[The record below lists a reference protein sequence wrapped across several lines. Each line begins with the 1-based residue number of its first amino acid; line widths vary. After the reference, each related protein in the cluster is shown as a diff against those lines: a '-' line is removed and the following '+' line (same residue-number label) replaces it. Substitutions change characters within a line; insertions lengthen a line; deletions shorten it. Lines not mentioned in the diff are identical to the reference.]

1 MAGQENFLATLA
13 AGAQGVASRL
23 ARGTMRAT
31 ATFVQIAWPI
41 TKLIVRRAFE
51 VLFALI
57 LIFEEWGWR
66 PLAAWLGRLA
76 RFPFVANLETFIA
89 GLPPY
94 GALVAF
100 AAPSVLILP
109 LKLLALYLIAAGHA
123 LSAALLFIGAKV
135 AGTAI
140 LARLYTLTQPK
151 LMQIGWFARAHDW
164 FMPWKERMFAA
175 IRASWAWRYAR
186 IVKYRAGQ
194 AVRARWL
201 ELRPA
206 LIAYK
211 MQIAAQARGVLVR
224 ARAWL
229 SR

>member
-1 MAGQENFLATLA
+1 MAGQDDYLAKLTG
-13 AGAQGVASRL
+13 GARGVASRL
-23 ARGTMRAT
+23 ARAVTTFARA
-31 ATFVQIAWPI
+31 AWPI
-41 TKLIVRRAFE
+41 AKLIIRRVFE

-66 PLAAWLGRLA
+66 PLAAWIARLA
-76 RFPFVANLETFIA
+76 RFPFVAHAEAFIA

-94 GALVAF
+94 GALIAF
-100 AAPSVLILP
+100 SAPSILILP
-109 LKLLALYLIAAGHA
+109 LKLVALYLIAAGHA
-123 LSAALLFIGAKV
+123 FSAALLFLGAKV

-164 FMPWKERMFAA
+164 FMPWKDRMFAA

-186 IVKYRAGQ
+186 IVKYRVGQ
-194 AVRARWL
+194 AVRTRWV
-201 ELRPA
+201 EVRPT
-206 LIAYK
+206 LVAYK
-211 MQIAAQARGVLVR
+211 ARVTAEGRSVLYR

-229 SR
+229 SRRSL

>member
-1 MAGQENFLATLA
+1 MAGQGNYLAALTEGAKRVASALARAATTLA
-13 AGAQGVASRL
+13 HAG
-23 ARGTMRAT
+23 
-31 ATFVQIAWPI
+31 WPVV
-41 TKLIVRRAFE
+41 KLVVRRAFE

-66 PLAAWLGRLA
+66 PLAAWIARLA
-76 RFPFVANLETFIA
+76 RFPIVANVEAFIA

-100 AAPSVLILP
+100 AAPSILILP

-123 LSAALLFIGAKV
+123 LSAALLFLGAKV

-140 LARLYTLTQPK
+140 LARLYMLTQPK

-164 FMPWKERMFAA
+164 FMPWKDRMFAA

-186 IVKYRAGQ
+186 IVKYRVGQ
-194 AVRARWL
+194 AVRARWI
-201 ELRPA
+201 ELRPT
-206 LIAYK
+206 LMAYK
-211 MQIAAQARGVLVR
+211 TRIAEQARDVLGRVR
-224 ARAWL
+224 AWI
-229 SR
+229 SRRSL

>member
-1 MAGQENFLATLA
+1 MAGQENFLAIVTE
-13 AGAQGVASRL
+13 GAKGVAARL
-23 ARGTMRAT
+23 ARWTTRAT
-31 ATFVQIAWPI
+31 TTCVKIVWPI
-41 TKLIVRRAFE
+41 IKLVIRRAFE

-66 PLAAWLGRLA
+66 PLAAWIGRLA
-76 RFPFVANLETFIA
+76 RFQLVANVEGFIA

-100 AAPSVLILP
+100 VTPSLLILP
-109 LKLLALYLIAAGHA
+109 LKLVALYLIAAGHA
-123 LSAALLFIGAKV
+123 LTAGLLFIGAKI

-140 LARLYTLTQPK
+140 LARLYHLTQPK

-164 FMPWKERMFAA
+164 FMPWKDRMFAA

-186 IVKYRAGQ
+186 IVKYRLGQ
-194 AVRARWL
+194 LMRGRWAM
-201 ELRPA
+201 LRPT
-206 LIAYK
+206 LIEFK
-211 MQIAAQARGVLVR
+211 TRIAAQTRDFIGR
-224 ARAWL
+224 ARSWL